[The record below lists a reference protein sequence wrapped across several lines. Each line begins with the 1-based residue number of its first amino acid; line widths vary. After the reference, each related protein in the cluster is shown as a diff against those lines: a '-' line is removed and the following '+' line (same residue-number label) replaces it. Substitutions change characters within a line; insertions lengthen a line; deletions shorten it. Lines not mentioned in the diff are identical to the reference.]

1 MIRRMNIAQRFLASV
16 CLFSLPLGVLFYF
29 DMTQISEQMDFA
41 RKELSGNRFQAPAI
55 QLLAALSDYQTNA
68 VVGTGGTA
76 IDTGK
81 QRVDDLMT
89 ALERA
94 NGDFGRQLDFSD
106 QSLKDAGLESDGF
119 NEIKSK
125 WEALRNGPR
134 DSSPAQAEQY
144 EQLVADLRGWIG
156 HAGDTSN
163 LTLDPEM
170 DSYYLADVT
179 SVSIAQTLNRIGST
193 MILMEPALKRGRVTD
208 SDRQSL
214 AVANALLKES
224 DFDRITGDLDTA
236 FKENAKSSRGPSPS
250 LKIDVEPALAIYKT
264 NVTAYLSLLSAGGQ
278 GKIVSSA
285 EFHRL
290 AAGANQSSLQL
301 WEKTLPELDTVL
313 GQRIQRLV
321 KYRRLIVSGTLLS
334 LVFAIGVLTLALRGI
349 VRPLAVAVAYVGDV
363 AGGDLSKQLPE
374 AYLVRADEIGTLAR
388 AMREMSG
395 GLQQTVR
402 EISGGVGVLTSA
414 ASLLQASS
422 SHLTSESNEASERAH
437 SVAAASE
444 QMSSNVTSV
453 AIGMEQTTTSL
464 AHVATA
470 TGEMTAAI
478 GGIAGD
484 SEKARRITEEAGVQA
499 TRITAQ
505 MNQLSQA
512 AVEIG
517 KITEAISE
525 ISAQTNL
532 LALNATIEAARAG
545 TAGKGFAVVATEIKA
560 LAQQTAAA
568 TDDIKRRVAGVQT
581 STVAGV
587 SEIQKVSQIIHQ
599 VTGIVGS
606 IAAAIEEQALA
617 TQHIA
622 HNMSEASAAMS
633 DSNEKVGQSS
643 QVSKEI
649 ARDISSLDRAAS
661 GIAGDSA
668 HVRSGAD
675 EVSRISDR
683 LKVTVN
689 RFRLQ

>member
-1 MIRRMNIAQRFLASV
+1 MISRMNIAQRFLASV

-29 DMTQISEQMDFA
+29 DMAQVSQQMDFA
-41 RKELSGNRFQAPAI
+41 RKELYGNRFQAPAI
-55 QLLAALSDYQTNA
+55 RMLAALSDYQTA
-68 VVGTGGTA
+68 ALVGADVTA
-76 IDTGK
+76 IDTARK
-81 QRVDDLMT
+81 HVDDLMT
-89 ALERA
+89 TLQKA
-94 NGDFGRQLDFSD
+94 NGDFGGKLGFSD
-106 QSLKDAGLESDGF
+106 QDLKDAGLESDGF

-125 WEALRNGPR
+125 WDALRNGPR
-134 DSSPAQAEQY
+134 DSPPAKSERY
-144 EQLVADLRGWIG
+144 EQLVSDLRGWIG

-193 MILMEPALKRGRVTD
+193 MILVEPAMKSGRATD
-208 SDRQSL
+208 SDRRSL
-214 AVANALLKES
+214 AIANALLKES

-250 LKIDVEPALAIYKT
+250 LKIDIEPALATYKAD
-264 NVTAYLSLLSAGGQ
+264 VTAYLSLLSSGGQ
-278 GKIVSSA
+278 GKVASPA
-285 EFHRL
+285 EFHLL
-290 AAGANQSSLQL
+290 AARANRSSLQL
-301 WEKTLPELDTVL
+301 WEKTLPELDIIL
-313 GQRIQRLV
+313 GQRIQHLS
-321 KYRRLIVSGTLLS
+321 KYRRLIVLGTLLS
-334 LVFAIGVLTLALRGI
+334 LVFAIGVLTLSLRGI
-349 VRPLAVAVAYVGDV
+349 IRPLGVAVAYAGHV
-363 AGGDLSKQLPE
+363 AGGDLSRQLPQE
-374 AYLVRADEIGTLAR
+374 YLVRADEIGTLAR
-388 AMREMSG
+388 AMQEMSA

-402 EISGGVGVLTSA
+402 EISGGVGVLTSS

-422 SHLTSESNEASERAH
+422 SHMTSESNEASERAH

-444 QMSSNVTSV
+444 QMSSNVASV
-453 AIGMEQTTTSL
+453 AIRMEQTTTNL
-464 AHVATA
+464 ANVAKATGQMTA
-470 TGEMTAAI
+470 TI
-478 GGIAGD
+478 GDIAGN

-505 MNQLSQA
+505 ITQLSEA

-545 TAGKGFAVVATEIKA
+545 AAGKGFAVVATEIKA

-606 IAAAIEEQALA
+606 IAAAIEEQALD

-649 ARDISSLDRAAS
+649 AKDISSLDRVAS
-661 GIAGDSA
+661 GIVSDSA
-668 HVRSGAD
+668 HLRSGAD
-675 EVSRISDR
+675 EVSRISDQ
-683 LKVTVN
+683 LTLTVN
-689 RFRLQ
+689 RFRLE